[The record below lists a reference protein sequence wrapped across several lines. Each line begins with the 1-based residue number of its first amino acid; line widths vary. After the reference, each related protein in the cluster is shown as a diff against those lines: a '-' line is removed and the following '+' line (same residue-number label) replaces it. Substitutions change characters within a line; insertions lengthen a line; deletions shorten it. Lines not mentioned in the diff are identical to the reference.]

1 MRTIRRVI
9 ALLLCL
15 LLLAPAALAELIT
28 VYTEDYPVREGG
40 WYDSMEEV
48 AVYLT
53 LYDALPDN
61 YLTKKQA
68 QALGWDSR
76 RGNLWAVA
84 EGCSIGGDRFG
95 NYEGQL
101 PEKKGRRYTECDIDY
116 DGGYRGAQR
125 LIFSNDGLMYYT
137 ADHYATFD
145 EVQVVEGGGPDAE
158 NALDGFL
165 NALTWWFAE

>member
-1 MRTIRRVI
+1 MRMLRRAM
-9 ALLLCL
+9 ALLLCMML
-15 LLLAPAALAELIT
+15 LVPAALAEVIT
-28 VYTEDYPVREGG
+28 VYAGDYPVQEGG

-53 LYDALPDN
+53 LFEMLPDN

-76 RGNLWAVA
+76 RGNLWDVA

-95 NYEGQL
+95 NYEGLL

-116 DGGYRGAQR
+116 HGGYRGAQR
-125 LIFSNDGLMYYT
+125 LIFSSDGLMYYT
-137 ADHYATFD
+137 EDHYATFD
-145 EVQVVEGGGPDAE
+145 EVRVEEGASEGKESGADGLLDA
-158 NALDGFL
+158 LM
-165 NALTWWFAE
+165 WWLAE

>member
-15 LLLAPAALAELIT
+15 LLLAPSALAELIT
-28 VYTEDYPVREGG
+28 VYAGDYPVRKGD

-53 LYDALPDN
+53 FYDALPDN
-61 YLTKKQA
+61 YLTKKEA

-76 RGNLWAVA
+76 RGNLWDVA

-101 PEKKGRRYTECDIDY
+101 PEKKGRRFTECDIGY
-116 DGGYRGAQR
+116 DGGYRGAER
-125 LIFSNDGLMYYT
+125 LIFTNDGLMYYT
-137 ADHYATFD
+137 ADHYQTFD
-145 EVQVVEGGGPDAE
+145 EVQVVEGSSAGTGDVLGSL
-158 NALDGFL
+158 LDV
-165 NALTWWFAE
+165 LTWWLAE

>member
-15 LLLAPAALAELIT
+15 LLLAPTALAELIT
-28 VYTEDYPVREGG
+28 VYAGDYPVYEGG

-61 YLTKKQA
+61 YLTKKRA

-95 NYEGQL
+95 NYEGLL
-101 PEKKGRRYTECDIDY
+101 PEKKGRRFTECDIDY
-116 DGGYRGAQR
+116 DGGYRGAKR
-125 LIFSNDGLMYYT
+125 LIFSNDGLLYYT
-137 ADHYATFD
+137 ADHYQTFD
-145 EVQVVEGGGPDAE
+145 EVQVAEGSSPGAE
-158 NALDGFL
+158 GAQEGFL
-165 NALTWWFAE
+165 DALTWWLAE

>member
-1 MRTIRRVI
+1 MRLLRCVM
-9 ALLLCL
+9 ALLLCMV
-15 LLLAPAALAELIT
+15 LLASAALAEVIT
-28 VYTEDYPVREGG
+28 VYAGDYPVQEGG

-53 LYDALPDN
+53 LFETLPDN

-76 RGNLWAVA
+76 RGNLWDVA
-84 EGCSIGGDRFG
+84 QGYSIGGDRFG

-116 DGGYRGAQR
+116 NGGYRGAQR
-125 LIFSNDGLMYYT
+125 LIFSSDGLMYYT
-137 ADHYATFD
+137 EDHYATFD
-145 EVQVVEGGGPDAE
+145 EVRVEEGASEGEESGAGGLFDA
-158 NALDGFL
+158 LM
-165 NALTWWFAE
+165 WWLAE